1 MRDPDI
7 GIEQQENRAMA
18 RPTFARRIAA
28 PALFAVLLLLPL
40 AGCNSPPPTEN
51 FPALSWN
58 QYPPYKLVGDHVNI
72 VNGYAP
78 SGQNGHLDLS
88 TPRTMLESADGWAQA
103 RIQAAGGAGWITF
116 VVTDASVVEAPLG
129 VKTGLLHAFDNQAD
143 KRYDAHVAVR
153 IEIHNVSGAIDGSV
167 TAEASSSRTVAQD
180 SDAREI
186 QEAQYLVVQD
196 AMLRLNQQ
204 LQTNIDAHLERFIVH

>member
-1 MRDPDI
+1 
-7 GIEQQENRAMA
+7 MA
-18 RPTFARRIAA
+18 RPTFARWVAA
-28 PALFAVLLLLPL
+28 QAILAALVLLPL
-40 AGCNSPPPTEN
+40 AGCNSPPPPET

-58 QYPPYKLVGDHVNI
+58 QYPPYKLAGDHVNI
-72 VNGYAP
+72 VNAYVP
-78 SGQNGHLDLS
+78 SGQSGHLDLT
-88 TPRTMLESADGWAQA
+88 TPRTLLESADGWALTQLKP
-103 RIQAAGGAGWITF
+103 AGGAGWITF
-116 VVTDASVVEAPLG
+116 VVTDASVVEAPLE

-153 IEIHNVSGAIDGSV
+153 IEIHSVTGAIDGSV
-167 TAEASSSRTVAQD
+167 TAEASSSRTVGQD

-204 LQTNIDAHLERFIVH
+204 LQTNIDAHLERFIAH